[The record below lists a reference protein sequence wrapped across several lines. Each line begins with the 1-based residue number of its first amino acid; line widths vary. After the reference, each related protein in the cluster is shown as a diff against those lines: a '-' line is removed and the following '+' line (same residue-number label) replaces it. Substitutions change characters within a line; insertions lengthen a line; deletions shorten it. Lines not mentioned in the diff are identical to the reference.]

1 MKNNNIN
8 GIGCIRERFRFLFDG
23 LDIDEFRRI
32 TLENEKRML
41 DEKIKIIQSEI
52 RRERKQRRIWDMAEN
67 IQDEINEYLMKVSKP
82 RNDFE
87 KMLVAKMLKE
97 LGTVTS
103 VRELSRF
110 LKMNKNCIYKGLD
123 SGEIL
128 SSRRGK
134 RRFILTEGI
143 LPFLR
148 D

>member
-8 GIGCIRERFRFLFDG
+8 GIQCIRERFRFLFDG

-110 LKMNKNCIYKGLD
+110 LKMNKIVYIKVSTLGKFFHPD
-123 SGEIL
+123 GEKEDL
-128 SSRRGK
+128 
-134 RRFILTEGI
+134 F
-143 LPFLR
+143 
-148 D
+148 